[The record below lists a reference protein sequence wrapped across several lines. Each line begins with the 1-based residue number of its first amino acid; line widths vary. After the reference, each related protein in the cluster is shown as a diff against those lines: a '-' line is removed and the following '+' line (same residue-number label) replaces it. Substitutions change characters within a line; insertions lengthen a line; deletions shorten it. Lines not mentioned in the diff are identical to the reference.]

1 MSQSRLIALTY
12 YDPGKEVRL
21 TVYADTIILDRI
33 GADSFISAVRFGG
46 YPEMVKAMS
55 DAIYGGATIEM
66 PFNGE
71 TRQLKAIPKQYRR
84 QMSHDGQYA
93 VGTLMVNDDPQA
105 ADSPDDEDESDEAGE
120 QQTIQPRKCYIFV
133 PAGDRDRL
141 FEELDRKT
149 AAPLIPEFRDAVLD
163 ALIDRGELRPL
174 EVFSLTEKLDAW
186 VLELRPNDENVV
198 EILEQGLK
206 CGAISI
212 PGAAPG
218 QPDGFEGVENIT
230 SYLNTFGVTV
240 ADRIRDQFTPL
251 FDPASEP
258 LSEEVLAVNDYI
270 QQEAGYSLYDAQLA
284 VAEAVKRQ
292 LDRKGV
298 ALIIAECG
306 SGKTKIG
313 STALGA
319 LHGMWAAQSRGGA
332 QKSFGLVM
340 CPSHIMLISIH

>member
-1 MSQSRLIALTY
+1 MR
-12 YDPGKEVRL
+12 
-21 TVYADTIILDRI
+21 
-33 GADSFISAVRFGG
+33 
-46 YPEMVKAMS
+46 
-55 DAIYGGATIEM
+55 
-66 PFNGE
+66 
-71 TRQLKAIPKQYRR
+71 
-84 QMSHDGQYA
+84 
-93 VGTLMVNDDPQA
+93 
-105 ADSPDDEDESDEAGE
+105 
-120 QQTIQPRKCYIFV
+120 
-133 PAGDRDRL
+133 
-141 FEELDRKT
+141 
-149 AAPLIPEFRDAVLD
+149 
-163 ALIDRGELRPL
+163 
-174 EVFSLTEKLDAW
+174 EKLDAW

-198 EILEQGLK
+198 EILERGLE

-212 PGAAPG
+212 PGASPD

-270 QQEAGYSLYDAQLA
+270 QQKAGYSLYDAQLA

-332 QKSFGLVM
+332 QKSFGVVM
-340 CPSHIMLISIH
+340 CPSHITKKWVREISETLPNTCAMVVIKLIRRIDYEQHRI

>member
-1 MSQSRLIALTY
+1 MSQSRLIPLTY

-21 TVYADTIILDRI
+21 TVYADTIILDRS
-33 GADSFISAVRFGG
+33 GEGSVISAVRFGG

-174 EVFSLTEKLDAW
+174 EVF
-186 VLELRPNDENVV
+186 
-198 EILEQGLK
+198 
-206 CGAISI
+206 
-212 PGAAPG
+212 
-218 QPDGFEGVENIT
+218 
-230 SYLNTFGVTV
+230 
-240 ADRIRDQFTPL
+240 
-251 FDPASEP
+251 
-258 LSEEVLAVNDYI
+258 
-270 QQEAGYSLYDAQLA
+270 
-284 VAEAVKRQ
+284 
-292 LDRKGV
+292 
-298 ALIIAECG
+298 
-306 SGKTKIG
+306 
-313 STALGA
+313 
-319 LHGMWAAQSRGGA
+319 
-332 QKSFGLVM
+332 
-340 CPSHIMLISIH
+340 